1 MIDIQ
6 SMAPRSGSL
15 DANEG
20 QSAEESSVSALGNGL
35 VARAENTSYA
45 FIPMRGRRGGGM
57 RCSLI
62 SIKLFYLQQKV
73 VSLFSRHYVSACYK
87 PQTGCA

>member
-6 SMAPRSGSL
+6 SMAPGSGSL

-35 VARAENTSYA
+35 VARAENTSYE
-45 FIPMRGRRGGGM
+45 FIPTRGRRGGG
-57 RCSLI
+57 
-62 SIKLFYLQQKV
+62 
-73 VSLFSRHYVSACYK
+73 
-87 PQTGCA
+87 